1 METETENRRRK
12 QNDRRLNIA
21 GIITF
26 LLACFF
32 WVVDRIAK

>member
-1 METETENRRRK
+1 METEKEKRRK

-32 WVVDRIAK
+32 WVIDRITK